1 MLIARIL
8 TAVALL
14 GTLLPA
20 LFMAPIWAWG
30 AITLILFTGA
40 AAEWSRLVGASALW
54 AVLTFFAG
62 LAWIVGPDWFSSAT
76 LQPLAI
82 APALVATLFWLTIS
96 PLRLAGRFSGDR
108 RALIGVVLVFS
119 AWQAAFELRRF
130 GIGPLLSTAC
140 IVWVADVAA
149 YFGGRAFGRRK
160 LAPAI
165 SPGKTWEGVLCAVVA
180 VLGLGWGTV
189 IYSEHLV
196 TETQGAD
203 LSMVQAWVVHSLPA
217 QVAQRFGLSGLLGI
231 LTGLTALS
239 ITGDLYESLL
249 KREAGVKDSGRSLP
263 GHGGFLDRM
272 DALMPVLPTS
282 FLFAYHLSERLP

>member
-62 LAWIVGPDWFSSAT
+62 LAWIVGSDWFSSAN

-96 PLRLAGRFSGDR
+96 PLRLAGRFSE
-108 RALIGVVLVFS
+108 IG
-119 AWQAAFELRRF
+119 
-130 GIGPLLSTAC
+130 
-140 IVWVADVAA
+140 
-149 YFGGRAFGRRK
+149 
-160 LAPAI
+160 AP
-165 SPGKTWEGVLCAVVA
+165 
-180 VLGLGWGTV
+180 
-189 IYSEHLV
+189 
-196 TETQGAD
+196 
-203 LSMVQAWVVHSLPA
+203 
-217 QVAQRFGLSGLLGI
+217 
-231 LTGLTALS
+231 
-239 ITGDLYESLL
+239 
-249 KREAGVKDSGRSLP
+249 
-263 GHGGFLDRM
+263 
-272 DALMPVLPTS
+272 
-282 FLFAYHLSERLP
+282 